1 MGQIT
6 TDTSKLYTLQL
17 ASKLDSIVELEN
29 FLELLLEEHQVSNE
43 CYGNIMTSLNEAAMN
58 AIVHGNKCLEN
69 RKVYINV
76 EVVNK
81 SKFIFTVADEG
92 EGFDFRN
99 LTDPTLPEN
108 IEKDS
113 GRGVFIMKHLAD
125 RLIYNA
131 RGNEVEMH
139 FNF

>member
-1 MGQIT
+1 MGHIS

-29 FLELLLEEHQVSNE
+29 FLELLLEEHHVSNE
-43 CYGNIMTSLNEAAMN
+43 SYGNIMTSLNEATMN

-69 RKVYINV
+69 KKVYINV

-92 EGFDFRN
+92 KGFDFRN

-108 IEKDS
+108 IEKDN

-125 RLIYNA
+125 QLIYNDL
-131 RGNEVEMH
+131 GNEVEMH
-139 FNF
+139 FKF

>member
-6 TDTSKLYTLQL
+6 TDTSKLYTLRL
-17 ASKLDSIVELEN
+17 SSKLESIIELEN
-29 FLELLLEEHQVSNE
+29 FLELLLEEHHVSNE
-43 CYGNIMTSLNEAAMN
+43 CYGNIMTSLNEATMN

-69 RKVYINV
+69 KMVYINV
-76 EVVNK
+76 ELVNK

-108 IEKDS
+108 LEKDC
-113 GRGVFIMKHLAD
+113 GRGVFIMKHLSD
-125 RLIYNA
+125 YFIYNDK
-131 RGNEVEMH
+131 GNEVEMH
-139 FNF
+139 FKL